1 MTRKIRPIFT
11 KYEACTQTNL
21 ASSAYDGQPG
31 DPVELHHVVFPAVR
45 KVGGRGKG
53 KKAQS
58 AHGASGY
65 KRSAGYA
72 EFQLPKSQKLKPS
85 QVDGLLDRFGRF
97 LEKKKKS
104 VTEARK
110 KIVPQ
115 EVAQAPGQ
123 KVGLVVD
130 EKSLFVDVV
139 EVVDVQPS
147 TSEQS
152 VSQPLNSGQV
162 GFQSYVRRPGGFL
175 PTTSGQWSVDSGQP
189 STSGSCGLQL
199 DQSSACGPSGLQV
212 DQFSTCGPGG
222 FQVDQSSAC
231 GPGGFQVD
239 QSSCGPGGVQV
250 DQTSTCG
257 FGGSQVDQ
265 FSTCGP
271 VPAPVEAV
279 SSVLGIDLTPLEATT
294 VVTVGELAAAL
305 PFTKNPTLGASALPG
320 SPEPVPNNWPSGQP
334 DFRTLSDIDLL
345 DPFLDW
351 DLWSFERDI
360 ARLNAAHP
368 WVLSGA
374 ADDVFVSDDQSK
386 LPWEETD
393 SEEEQGVGWGLHLG
407 QEYWDI
413 IPFLCDDGS
422 R

>member
-1 MTRKIRPIFT
+1 MTRKIRPLFT
-11 KYEACTQTNL
+11 KYEACTQTSL
-21 ASSAYDGQPG
+21 ASSAYNGQPG
-31 DPVELHHVVFPAVR
+31 DPVELHHVVFPEVR
-45 KVGGRGKG
+45 KVGGRGRG

-58 AHGASGY
+58 AHGVSGY

-72 EFQLPKSQKLKPS
+72 EFQLPKSQKLKKS
-85 QVDGLLDRFGRF
+85 QVDRLLDRFGRF

-110 KIVPQ
+110 KVVPQ
-115 EVAQAPGQ
+115 EVAQVPGQ

-130 EKSLFVDVV
+130 EKTLLVDVV

-147 TSEQS
+147 TSEQAGFE
-152 VSQPLNSGQV
+152 PLNSGQV
-162 GFQSYVRRPGGFL
+162 GFQSYIRGPGGFL

-189 STSGSCGLQL
+189 STSEQAGF
-199 DQSSACGPSGLQV
+199 QV
-212 DQFSTCGPGG
+212 DQFSTYGPGG
-222 FQVDQSSAC
+222 FQVDQSSTC
-231 GPGGFQVD
+231 GPGGLQP
-239 QSSCGPGGVQV
+239 S
-250 DQTSTCG
+250 TSI
-257 FGGSQVDQ
+257 SW
-265 FSTCGP
+265 P

-279 SSVLGIDLTPLEATT
+279 SSVLGIELKPLEATT

-320 SPEPVPNNWPSGQP
+320 TPDPVSNSWPSGQP

-351 DLWSFERDI
+351 DLGSFERDI

-368 WVLSGA
+368 WVISGA
-374 ADDVFVSDDQSK
+374 ADDVFVTDEQSK

-393 SEEEQGVGWGLHLG
+393 SEEEQGLGWGQHLG

-413 IPFLCDDGS
+413 LPFLCDDGS